1 MQDPD
6 IASIH
11 ATVVSATFAVCLIL
25 GALMQRSH
33 FCTMGAIADIVN
45 MGDWTRMRMWLCA
58 IGVAIAGTQLLGWAG
73 LVDPGRSFYA
83 VPAMPLLSHLLGGL
97 MFGFGMVLASG
108 CGSKTLLRIG
118 GGSLKSLVVF
128 VVMGLFAY
136 MTMRGIFAVARVG
149 IIDPVAVTFAH
160 GQDLPRLLGGA
171 DKATVAAWRLGLG
184 LSLGA
189 ALVLFALL
197 DREFRR
203 ADTLVA
209 SVGIGAA
216 VVAVWAISGLLGYV
230 AEAPDTLEE
239 KFIGTSSGR
248 LESLS
253 FVAPVAYTLELFMLW
268 SDKSRVLTLGVAAV
282 LGLLAGSFMHAIIS
296 RQFRW
301 EGFHGT
307 EDTANHLVGAALMGV
322 GGVTAVGCTVGQ
334 GLSGVSTLAL
344 GSFVSLAAIMLGG
357 WAALRYQVWRIENS
371 I

>member
-1 MQDPD
+1 MQEPD
-6 IASIH
+6 LAGIH
-11 ATVVSATFAVCLIL
+11 ATVVSATFAVSLVL
-25 GALMQRSH
+25 GTLMQRSH

-58 IGVAIAGTQLLGWAG
+58 IGVAILGTQTLGWAG

-83 VPAMPLLSHLLGGL
+83 APSMPLLSHLVGGL

-108 CGSKTLLRIG
+108 CGSKTLLRVG

-128 VVMGLFAY
+128 VVMGVFAY
-136 MTMRGIFAVARVG
+136 MTMRGIFAMARVG
-149 IIDPVAVTFAH
+149 VLDPVAVGFAN
-160 GQDLPRLLGGA
+160 GQDLPRLVAGA
-171 DKATVAAWRLGLG
+171 DPASVAPWRLGLG
-184 LSLGA
+184 LLVGGA
-189 ALVLFALL
+189 LILFALL

-203 ADTLVA
+203 PETLIA
-209 SVGIGAA
+209 AVGVGAA
-216 VVAVWAISGLLGYV
+216 VVAVWAISGVLGYV

-239 KFIGTSSGR
+239 KFVGTSSGR

-268 SDKSRVLTLGVAAV
+268 SDKSRVLTLGIAAV
-282 LGLLAGSFMHAIIS
+282 LGLVVGSFMHAVIS

-301 EGFHGT
+301 EGFQGT

-334 GLSGVSTLAL
+334 GLSGVSTLAI
-344 GSFVSLAAIMLGG
+344 GSFVSLAAIVAGG
-357 WAALRYQVWRIENS
+357 WAALRYQTWRVEQTI
-371 I
+371 